1 MGETPNRYGAHSS
14 EQEQWV
20 LNGEL
25 HSGTPATQRQGAASA
40 SSHPT
45 SSAGQMP
52 KSEAANGENNAGF
65 GGTNGS
71 SPDFG
76 TESSQS
82 PSFSQ
87 PQRKFPV
94 PPGYGGNGS
103 DSWHAPSGMPNAAGP
118 GNIGPGS
125 FSGLGDNPVTPP
137 KNPKSRALPITVL
150 VLGIVFM
157 IVIAPIIFVGML
169 LGYGFN
175 LSADMESH
183 SGDSV
188 ITREDDYHGRTI
200 VLVEVPENTDVTC
213 KTTFNGQELIS
224 ETDAGTDFSADTAG
238 GEKNNEV
245 FSYNLNSRGKL
256 VIDCKSTQ
264 PDKAP
269 ISAISVIPNVTFT
282 LLIWAFI
289 LPTII
294 GFTGV
299 GLLIWGIVWT
309 VKRGRDNRR
318 ALINNSYY
326 R

>member
-25 HSGTPATQRQGAASA
+25 HSGTPATQRQGEASA

-52 KSEAANGENNAGF
+52 KPEAANGESNAGF

-76 TESSQS
+76 GENSPS

-103 DSWHAPSGMPNAAGP
+103 DSWHAPSGMPNAGGP

-188 ITREDDYHGRTI
+188 ITREGDYQGRTL

-294 GFTGV
+294 GFTGL

>member
-25 HSGTPATQRQGAASA
+25 HSGTPATQRQGEASA

-52 KSEAANGENNAGF
+52 KPEAANGESNAGF

-76 TESSQS
+76 AESSQS

-94 PPGYGGNGS
+94 PPGYGGNE
-103 DSWHAPSGMPNAAGP
+103 SWNTPSQMPRSGGP
-118 GNIGPGS
+118 GDMAPGS

-213 KTTFNGQELIS
+213 KTTFNGQELVS
-224 ETDAGTDFSADTAG
+224 ETDAGADFSADSAG
-238 GEKNNEV
+238 GDKNNEV
-245 FSYNLNSRGKL
+245 FSYNLHTRGKL
-256 VIDCKSTQ
+256 VIDCKSAQ

-269 ISAISVIPNVTFT
+269 ITAINVIPNVTFT

-289 LPTII
+289 LPTVI
-294 GFTGV
+294 GFTGL

-309 VKRGRDNRR
+309 VKRGRDNRK

>member
-25 HSGTPATQRQGAASA
+25 HSGTPATQRQGEASA

-52 KSEAANGENNAGF
+52 KPEAANGESNAGF
-65 GGTNGS
+65 GGEN
-71 SPDFG
+71 SP
-76 TESSQS
+76 S
-82 PSFSQ
+82 PSF
-87 PQRKFPV
+87 PEPPRKFPV

-137 KNPKSRALPITVL
+137 KNPKSRAVPITVL

-213 KTTFNGQELIS
+213 KTTFNGQELVS
-224 ETDAGTDFSADTAG
+224 ETDAGADFSADSAG
-238 GEKNNEV
+238 GDKNNEV
-245 FSYNLNSRGKL
+245 FSYNLHTRGKL
-256 VIDCKSTQ
+256 VIDCKSAQ

-269 ISAISVIPNVTFT
+269 ITAINVIPNVTFT

-289 LPTII
+289 LPTVI

>member
-1 MGETPNRYGAHSS
+1 MGETPNRYDAHSS

-25 HSGTPATQRQGAASA
+25 HSGTPATQRQGEASA

-52 KSEAANGENNAGF
+52 KPEAANGESNAGF

-76 TESSQS
+76 GENSPS

-94 PPGYGGNGS
+94 PPGYGGN
-103 DSWHAPSGMPNAAGP
+103 DSWRDPSGMPRSGGP
-118 GNIGPGS
+118 GDMAPGS

-213 KTTFNGQELIS
+213 KTTFNGQELVS
-224 ETDAGTDFSADTAG
+224 ETDAGADFSADSAG
-238 GEKNNEV
+238 GDKNNEV
-245 FSYNLNSRGKL
+245 FSYNLHTRGKL
-256 VIDCKSTQ
+256 VIDCKSAQ

-269 ISAISVIPNVTFT
+269 ITAINVIPNVTFT

-289 LPTII
+289 LPTVI

>member
-25 HSGTPATQRQGAASA
+25 HSGTPATQRQEAASA
-40 SSHPT
+40 SSHLE
-45 SSAGQMP
+45 SAAGQMP
-52 KSEAANGENNAGF
+52 RPESANGESNAGF
-65 GGTNGS
+65 GGTNGF

-76 TESSQS
+76 AESSKS

-94 PPGYGGNGS
+94 PPGYGGN
-103 DSWHAPSGMPNAAGP
+103 DSWRGSSGMPQSGGP
-118 GNIGPGS
+118 GDMGPGS
-125 FSGLGDNPVTPP
+125 FSGLGDNPDTPP
-137 KNPKSRALPITVL
+137 KTPKSRAVPITIL
-150 VLGIVFM
+150 VVGIVFM
-157 IVIAPIIFVGML
+157 IVIAPITLVGML
-169 LGYGFN
+169 LGYGLN

-188 ITREDDYHGRTI
+188 ITREGDYQGRTI
-200 VLVEVPENTDVTC
+200 VLVEVPEDTDVTC
-213 KTTFNGQELIS
+213 KTTFNGQELVS
-224 ETDAGTDFSADTAG
+224 ETDAGTDFSADSAG
-238 GEKNNEV
+238 GDKNNEV
-245 FSYNLNSRGKL
+245 FSYNLHTRGKL
-256 VIDCKSTQ
+256 VIDCKSAQ

-269 ISAISVIPNVTFT
+269 ITAISVIPNVTFT

-289 LPTII
+289 LPTVI

>member
-1 MGETPNRYGAHSS
+1 MGETPNRYGANSS

-25 HSGTPATQRQGAASA
+25 HSGTPATQRQGEASA

-52 KSEAANGENNAGF
+52 KPEATNEENNAGF

-76 TESSQS
+76 GENSPS

-213 KTTFNGQELIS
+213 KTTFNGQELVS
-224 ETDAGTDFSADTAG
+224 ETDAGADFSADSAG
-238 GEKNNEV
+238 GDKNNEV
-245 FSYNLNSRGKL
+245 FSYNLHTRGKL
-256 VIDCKSTQ
+256 VIDCKSAQ

-269 ISAISVIPNVTFT
+269 ITAINVIPNVTFT

-289 LPTII
+289 LPTVI
-294 GFTGV
+294 GFTGL

-309 VKRGRDNRR
+309 VKRGRDNRK

>member
-25 HSGTPATQRQGAASA
+25 HSGTPATQRQGEASA

-52 KSEAANGENNAGF
+52 KPEAANGESNAGF

-76 TESSQS
+76 AESSQS

-103 DSWHAPSGMPNAAGP
+103 DSWHAPSGMPNAGGP

-125 FSGLGDNPVTPP
+125 FSGLGDNPATPP

-213 KTTFNGQELIS
+213 KTTFNGQELVS
-224 ETDAGTDFSADTAG
+224 ETDAGADFSADSAG
-238 GEKNNEV
+238 GDKNNEV
-245 FSYNLNSRGKL
+245 FSYNLHTRGKL
-256 VIDCKSTQ
+256 VIDCKSAQ

-269 ISAISVIPNVTFT
+269 ITAINVIPNVTFT

-289 LPTII
+289 LPTVI

>member
-1 MGETPNRYGAHSS
+1 MDETPNRYGAHSS

-25 HSGTPATQRQGAASA
+25 HSGTPAAQRQDAAPA
-40 SSHPT
+40 SSHLE
-45 SSAGQMP
+45 SAAGQMP
-52 KSEAANGENNAGF
+52 RPESANGESNAGF

-76 TESSQS
+76 AESSKS

-87 PQRKFPV
+87 PQRKFPI
-94 PPGYGGNGS
+94 PPGYGGN
-103 DSWHAPSGMPNAAGP
+103 DSWRGSSGMPQSGGP
-118 GNIGPGS
+118 GDMGPGS
-125 FSGLGDNPVTPP
+125 FSGLGDNPDTPP
-137 KNPKSRALPITVL
+137 KTPKSRAVPITIL
-150 VLGIVFM
+150 VVGIVFM
-157 IVIAPIIFVGML
+157 IVIAPITLVGML
-169 LGYGFN
+169 LGYGLN

-188 ITREDDYHGRTI
+188 ITREGDYQGRTI

-213 KTTFNGQELIS
+213 KTTFNGQELVS
-224 ETDAGTDFSADTAG
+224 ETDAGTDFSADSAG
-238 GEKNNEV
+238 GDKNSEV
-245 FSYNLNSRGKL
+245 FSYNLHTRGKL
-256 VIDCKSTQ
+256 VIDCKSVQ

-269 ISAISVIPNVTFT
+269 ITAINVIPNVTFT

-289 LPTII
+289 LPTVI

>member
-1 MGETPNRYGAHSS
+1 
-14 EQEQWV
+14 
-20 LNGEL
+20 
-25 HSGTPATQRQGAASA
+25 
-40 SSHPT
+40 
-45 SSAGQMP
+45 
-52 KSEAANGENNAGF
+52 
-65 GGTNGS
+65 
-71 SPDFG
+71 
-76 TESSQS
+76 
-82 PSFSQ
+82 
-87 PQRKFPV
+87 
-94 PPGYGGNGS
+94 
-103 DSWHAPSGMPNAAGP
+103 MPNAAGP

-213 KTTFNGQELIS
+213 KTTFNGQELVS
-224 ETDAGTDFSADTAG
+224 ETDAGADFSADSAG
-238 GEKNNEV
+238 GDKNNEV
-245 FSYNLNSRGKL
+245 FSYNLHTRGKL
-256 VIDCKSTQ
+256 VIDCKSAQ

-269 ISAISVIPNVTFT
+269 ITAINVIPNVTFT

-289 LPTII
+289 LPTVI
-294 GFTGV
+294 GFTGL

-309 VKRGRDNRR
+309 VKRGRDNRK

>member
-25 HSGTPATQRQGAASA
+25 HSGTPATQRQGEASA

-52 KSEAANGENNAGF
+52 KPEAANGESNAGF
-65 GGTNGS
+65 GGEN
-71 SPDFG
+71 SP
-76 TESSQS
+76 S
-82 PSFSQ
+82 PSF
-87 PQRKFPV
+87 PEPPRKFPV

-188 ITREDDYHGRTI
+188 ITREDDYNGRTI

-213 KTTFNGQELIS
+213 KTTFNGQELVS
-224 ETDAGTDFSADTAG
+224 ETDAGADFSADSAG
-238 GEKNNEV
+238 GDKNNEV
-245 FSYNLNSRGKL
+245 FSYNLHTRGKL
-256 VIDCKSTQ
+256 VIDCKSAQ

-269 ISAISVIPNVTFT
+269 ITAINVIPNVTFT

-289 LPTII
+289 LPTVI

>member
-25 HSGTPATQRQGAASA
+25 HSGTPATQRQDGAPA
-40 SSHPT
+40 SSHLT

-52 KSEAANGENNAGF
+52 KPEAANGENNAGF

-76 TESSQS
+76 AESSQS

-87 PQRKFPV
+87 PQRSFPV
-94 PPGYGGNGS
+94 PPGYGGN
-103 DSWHAPSGMPNAAGP
+103 DSWHDPSGMPRSGGP
-118 GNIGPGS
+118 GGMGPGS
-125 FSGLGDNPVTPP
+125 FSGLGDDSTNAP
-137 KNPKSRALPITVL
+137 KTPKSRAVPITVL

-213 KTTFNGQELIS
+213 KTTFNGQELVS
-224 ETDAGTDFSADTAG
+224 ETDAGADFSADSAG
-238 GEKNNEV
+238 GDKNNEV
-245 FSYNLNSRGKL
+245 FSYNLHTRGKL
-256 VIDCKSTQ
+256 VIDCKSAQ

-269 ISAISVIPNVTFT
+269 ITAINVIPNVTFT

-289 LPTII
+289 LPTVI

>member
-25 HSGTPATQRQGAASA
+25 HSGTPATQRQGEASA

-52 KSEAANGENNAGF
+52 KPEAANGENNTGF

-76 TESSQS
+76 GESSQS

-294 GFTGV
+294 GFTGL

>member
-25 HSGTPATQRQGAASA
+25 HSGTPAAQRQGGASA
-40 SSHPT
+40 SSRPA

-52 KSEAANGENNAGF
+52 SIDGASGESNASF
-65 GGTNGS
+65 GGANGS
-71 SPDFG
+71 SP
-76 TESSQS
+76 SSGEEFSQP
-82 PSFSQ
+82 PSFSE

-94 PPGYGGNGS
+94 PPGYGRN
-103 DSWHAPSGMPNAAGP
+103 DSWHGPSTMPQSGGSGGM
-118 GNIGPGS
+118 GPGS
-125 FSGLGDNPVTPP
+125 FSGLGDDSATPP
-137 KNPKSRALPITVL
+137 RNPKSRAVPITVL
-150 VLGIVFM
+150 VLGIVLM
-157 IVIAPIIFVGML
+157 LVVAPITFAGML
-169 LGYGFN
+169 FGYGVN
-175 LSADMESH
+175 ISSAMEKH

-188 ITREDDYHGRTI
+188 ITREDDYRGRTI
-200 VLVEVPENTDVTC
+200 VLVEVPEDTGVTC

-224 ETDAGTDFSADTAG
+224 ETDAGADFSADTAG
-238 GEKNNEV
+238 SEKNNEV
-245 FSYNLNSRGKL
+245 FSYNLHSRGKL
-256 VIDCKSTQ
+256 VIDCKSLQ

-294 GFTGV
+294 GFTGI
-299 GLLIWGIVWT
+299 GLLIWGIIWT
-309 VKRGRDNRR
+309 VKRGRDNRQT
-318 ALINNSYY
+318 LINNSYY

>member
-25 HSGTPATQRQGAASA
+25 HSGTPTAQRQGAASD
-40 SSHPT
+40 SSRPA

-52 KSEAANGENNAGF
+52 SIDGASGESNASFGGTKGSSSGF
-65 GGTNGS
+65 GGED
-71 SPDFG
+71 SP
-76 TESSQS
+76 S
-82 PSFSQ
+82 PSF
-87 PQRKFPV
+87 PEPPRNFPV
-94 PPGYGGNGS
+94 PPGYGGNE
-103 DSWHAPSGMPNAAGP
+103 SWNAPSGIPQSGGP
-118 GNIGPGS
+118 GGMGPGS
-125 FSGLGDNPVTPP
+125 FSGLGDDSTNAP
-137 KNPKSRALPITVL
+137 KTPKSRAVPITVL

-213 KTTFNGQELIS
+213 KTTFNGQELVS
-224 ETDAGTDFSADTAG
+224 ETDAGADFSADSAG
-238 GEKNNEV
+238 GDKNNEV
-245 FSYNLNSRGKL
+245 FSYNLHTRGKL
-256 VIDCKSTQ
+256 VIDCKSAQ

-269 ISAISVIPNVTFT
+269 ITAINVIPNVTFT

-289 LPTII
+289 LPTVI